1 MENFVRHQKQPIY
14 SLDPEQGKQLSM
26 FIKFSLDRRSSTDGV
41 ERPIQSIPSARR
53 KVLLASDMNEK
64 KIFTKE
70 RKGDCTEH
78 L

>member
-1 MENFVRHQKQPIY
+1 
-14 SLDPEQGKQLSM
+14 M

-41 ERPIQSIPSARR
+41 ERPIQSIPSARG
-53 KVLLASDMNEK
+53 KVLLAPDMNEK